1 MNDDDPPASAGP
13 DPGPDPGQDS
23 ATARRRLAQL
33 RQDHEDLDACVQA
46 LEAVG
51 HADQIRIARLKKRK
65 LGLRDEMARLED
77 ALTPDIIA

>member
-1 MNDDDPPASAGP
+1 MNDDDPPAFAADMEAS
-13 DPGPDPGQDS
+13 
-23 ATARRRLAQL
+23 RRRLAQL
-33 RQDHEDLDACVQA
+33 RQQHEDLDASVQA

-77 ALTPDIIA
+77 ALLPDIIA